1 MGWTNYLIPIISSSI
16 LMFACWII
24 GHLQLSMLWVFLFV
38 FIYILK
44 TRSWIKQEQK
54 RLCLRNYILQE
65 RETIIAQFSLT
76 NDLPAWVQFPDIE
89 RIEWVNRILQQL
101 WPFIG
106 EYSNIF
112 LKEFIEPQIRL
123 QMPSP
128 FKSFKF
134 VSIDMGDI
142 PFRVS
147 GLKVYTNNVGRDKVI
162 MDMDLVYAGDAE
174 FTVQACGFRG
184 GLKQIVLSGKL
195 RCTLQPLLPHPPL
208 VGGISGS
215 FIELPKF
222 DFNLTGIGEF
232 VQLPGLIDAIRSI
245 INLQL
250 ANLAVLPNKIVFPLA
265 PNINVSQLY
274 FPEPDGIVRLK
285 IIQARNLENKDK
297 SFFNK
302 KNLSDPYCE
311 IQLGSQHFLTKVI
324 NDDLNPTFNECFE
337 AVVDQASG
345 QRLRIELFDKDITGA
360 DEELGRLS
368 LPLDSVRQAG
378 EIEKWYQLEG
388 CKHGELKLKVC
399 WLDLSTNAMD
409 KQRDEWESEW
419 LGADKPM
426 HPALLMIFLDSV
438 SELPYPKSGL
448 EPSPLI
454 EFSLG
459 LNTQQS
465 PMKTRTTNPLYQCK
479 FNFFVKQPE
488 GQELKIRAIDDGT
501 KREIGELLIPIRVV
515 MREPNMELTQQTF
528 YLQHGV
534 HSSPIVLTVRLRF
547 FTPPKNVLEGKEVVY
562 GTDAHIERGNGSSL
576 SDTTLTDKQ
585 HQLIENNNNIQ
596 LNNDQ
601 KQQNINGTSTENSL
615 NNSPENTNFTTI
627 DGNLIRPESAASE
640 RSRTSSYSYKKS
652 KTGNFLGK
660 MIGQKYSKIKNRRDS
675 TIGLG
680 KINLELNYDNEQFKL
695 VVNVIAV
702 TGLLPISKDGHADPY
717 VTLRLI
723 PIEGQRGLVTNS
735 GGISPGK
742 GGRKQSKIVENSLN
756 PIFNETFEFG
766 FHFSELSYFKL
777 ILTVKDARNYGIF
790 EKRPILGMVE
800 IQLKDV
806 DPSKPN
812 NNLWLDLIN

>member
-1 MGWTNYLIPIISSSI
+1 
-16 LMFACWII
+16 
-24 GHLQLSMLWVFLFV
+24 
-38 FIYILK
+38 LK
-44 TRSWIKQEQK
+44 THSWIKQEQK

-65 RETIIAQFSLT
+65 RETIIAQFSQTT

-101 WPFIG
+101 WPYIG

-195 RCTLQPLLPHPPL
+195 RCTLQPLLPHPPM

-222 DFNLTGIGEF
+222 DFILTGIGEF

-324 NDDLNPTFNECFE
+324 NDNLNPIFNECFE

-345 QRLRIELFDKDITGA
+345 QRLRIELFDKDLAGA

-388 CKHGELKLKVC
+388 CKNGELNLKVC
-399 WLDLSTNAMD
+399 WLDLSTNAVD

-438 SELPYPKSGL
+438 SDLPYPKSGL

-459 LNTQQS
+459 LNKQQS
-465 PMKTRTTNPLYQCK
+465 PVKTRTTNPLYQCK

-501 KREIGELLIPIRVV
+501 KREIGELSIPVRVV
-515 MREPNMELTQQTF
+515 MKEPNMELTQQTF

-547 FTPPKNVLEGKEVVY
+547 FTPPKNILERKEVAY
-562 GTDAHIERGNGSSL
+562 GTDVHIERGNGSFL
-576 SDTTLTDKQ
+576 SDKTLIDKQ
-585 HQLIENNNNIQ
+585 QQLIKNKENNNNNHQ
-596 LNNDQ
+596 LNNNQ
-601 KQQNINGTSTENSL
+601 KSDTELDFTPENS
-615 NNSPENTNFTTI
+615 TNFTI
-627 DGNLIRPESAASE
+627 DGHLRPESAASE

-660 MIGQKYSKIKNRRDS
+660 MIGQKHSKIKNRRES
-675 TIGLG
+675 SIGLS
-680 KINLELNYDNEQFKL
+680 KINLKLNYDNEQFKL
-695 VVNVIAV
+695 VVNIVEA

-717 VTLRLI
+717 ITLRLI
-723 PIEGQRGLVTNS
+723 PIEGQRGLAS
-735 GGISPGK
+735 AGSISPGK
-742 GGRKQSKIVENSLN
+742 GGRKQTKIVENCLN
-756 PIFNETFEFG
+756 PIFNEIFEFG
-766 FHFSELSYFKL
+766 FHFSELAYFKL

-790 EKRPILGMVE
+790 EKRSVLGTAE
-800 IQLKDV
+800 IPLKDI
-806 DPSKPN
+806 DPSNPKT
-812 NNLWLDLIN
+812 NLWLDLIN

>member
-1 MGWTNYLIPIISSSI
+1 
-16 LMFACWII
+16 MFACWLI
-24 GHLQLSMLWVFLFV
+24 GYLQLSMLWVFLFIV
-38 FIYILK
+38 VYILK

-65 RETIIAQFSLT
+65 RETIIAQFSQTT

-101 WPFIG
+101 WPYIG

-195 RCTLQPLLPHPPL
+195 RCTLQPLLPHPPM

-222 DFNLTGIGEF
+222 DFILTGIGEF

-265 PNINVSQLY
+265 PNIN
-274 FPEPDGIVRLK
+274 GIVRLK

-324 NDDLNPTFNECFE
+324 NDNLNPIFNECFE

-345 QRLRIELFDKDITGA
+345 QRLRIELFDKDLAGA

-388 CKHGELKLKVC
+388 CKNGELNLKVC
-399 WLDLSTNAMD
+399 WLDLSTNAVD

-419 LGADKPM
+419 LGADRPM

-438 SELPYPKSGL
+438 SDLPYPKSGL

-459 LNTQQS
+459 LNKQQS
-465 PMKTRTTNPLYQCK
+465 PVKTRTTNPLYQCK

-488 GQELKIRAIDDGT
+488 GQELKILAIDDGT
-501 KREIGELLIPIRVV
+501 KREIGELSIPVRVV
-515 MREPNMELTQQTF
+515 MKEPNMELTQQTF

-547 FTPPKNVLEGKEVVY
+547 FTPPKSILERKEVAY
-562 GTDAHIERGNGSSL
+562 GTDVHIERGNGSFL
-576 SDTTLTDKQ
+576 SDKTL
-585 HQLIENNNNIQ
+585 
-596 LNNDQ
+596 
-601 KQQNINGTSTENSL
+601 
-615 NNSPENTNFTTI
+615 
-627 DGNLIRPESAASE
+627 
-640 RSRTSSYSYKKS
+640 
-652 KTGNFLGK
+652 
-660 MIGQKYSKIKNRRDS
+660 
-675 TIGLG
+675 
-680 KINLELNYDNEQFKL
+680 
-695 VVNVIAV
+695 
-702 TGLLPISKDGHADPY
+702 
-717 VTLRLI
+717 
-723 PIEGQRGLVTNS
+723 
-735 GGISPGK
+735 
-742 GGRKQSKIVENSLN
+742 IV
-756 PIFNETFEFG
+756 
-766 FHFSELSYFKL
+766 
-777 ILTVKDARNYGIF
+777 LTVKDARNYGIF
-790 EKRPILGMVE
+790 EKRSVLGTTLLALYNVSAGKSPE
-800 IQLKDV
+800 ISMESQGRNCTFSGVGKCPKGFVCLRGLCAKRCYYKGQCPDGYLCQHAYACMGKCRAKACAKDK
-806 DPSKPN
+806 DCPENWKCGKTRKCTKIIKEN
-812 NNLWLDLIN
+812 E